1 MVGQRQQAGV
11 NVWSRRLSSHP
22 EQAQA
27 RRGNGEQQESLNSLS
42 LPMVTDFL
50 QQGWVNLQLPLAHSP
65 TVPPVRDKV
74 VNHRSILIDS
84 FTLIQIHEHTRS
96 NDLMIIQLF
105 KIQVYTFTHFP
116 KLWSLIYKNNIIR
129 KMIKFPFIFFD
140 EFLSACVGTLCLSP
154 AMEIRKECRIP
165 RNMSYRECELLH
177 TY

>member
-1 MVGQRQQAGV
+1 MVRQRQQAGV
-11 NVWSRRLSSHP
+11 NVWRRRPSSHP

-27 RRGNGEQQESLNSLS
+27 RRGNGEQQESLNSQS
-42 LPMVTDFL
+42 LLMVTAFL
-50 QQGWVNLQLPLAHSP
+50 QQGWMNLQLPLAHSP

-74 VNHRSILIDS
+74 VNHRSILIGS

-96 NDLMIIQLF
+96 NCHMIIQLF

-140 EFLSACVGTLCLSP
+140 KFLSACVGTSCQSA
-154 AMEIRKECRIP
+154 AMEIRRECRIP
-165 RNMSYRECELLH
+165 RNTSYGECELPH